1 MSVLDLD
8 RPRNTSSFLGV
19 RGLIGGLMQRGIHAG
34 LRLSGRRVAKR
45 NAAWLDSPLGP
56 AGITGEKLYA
66 WLAER
71 EQLELRVGRRGAGLL
86 EDFGALAG
94 PRFDP
99 KRVRPEIKHFY
110 EHTTAYQL
118 ETWGEV
124 ALLPRF
130 FLWGLVTFVS
140 RRMNQLN
147 FPLCPL
153 DLCRGMSSDVVELF
167 DPCTGRRVHTGWL
180 RKVNAT
186 GSVIYAGLYTTGQPG
201 RFDNPCVKV
210 MFPMPRGC
218 STVFL
223 RPENQPDGSFK
234 LISSGEQFGDAGFY
248 RMVER
253 DDKHWTVRYL
263 RSLKE
268 LFHVYVDD
276 EGVLRTDHTV
286 RFLGCEVLRLHYK
299 LVRK

>member
-1 MSVLDLD
+1 MSVLDLN
-8 RPRNTSSFLGV
+8 RPQPAPSFTAV
-19 RGLIGGLMQRGIHAG
+19 HALIGGVLQRCIHAG
-34 LRLSGRRVAKR
+34 LRLSGRCVAKR
-45 NAAWLDSPLGP
+45 AAPWLDSPLGP
-56 AGITGEKLYA
+56 RGIIGEELYP

-71 EQLELRVGRRGAGLL
+71 EQLELRVGRAAAGLL
-86 EDFGALAG
+86 ENFGALAG
-94 PRFDP
+94 PQFDP
-99 KRVRPEIKHFY
+99 GRVRPEIRHFY

-153 DLCRGMSSDVVELF
+153 DLCRGMSSDVVELLH
-167 DPCTGRRVHTGWL
+167 PRTGERVHTGWL
-180 RKVNAT
+180 RKVVAT
-186 GSVIYAGLYTTGQPG
+186 GSVIYAGFYTIG
-201 RFDNPCVKV
+201 RVDGFNNPCVKV
-210 MFPMPRGC
+210 MFPVPRGC

-234 LISSGEQFGDAGFY
+234 LISAGDKFGDPGFY
-248 RMVER
+248 RLVER
-253 DDKHWTVRYL
+253 DDARWTVRYL

-276 EGVLRTDHTV
+276 ERVLRTDHTV